1 MKIQRINENVIR
13 CVLTDEEMRGAGVNI
28 DDLMGNKDKAEEFL
42 QYILSQAKCEVDFV
56 TNGDV
61 LNVQMSVMRDG
72 GVSMMISDDQNAAIR
87 AIAEQF
93 KEKLR
98 EFSSVLEQAGGG
110 VPGEVREAEDLY
122 SADNVIRCI
131 INGESDQEIVSYDF
145 WARLSSMEE
154 CVRLAKA
161 LSEIKDTRSDLL
173 KYFGEYYICLHMNM
187 KKAEIAKTV
196 FVMSEYSD
204 DVSSDT
210 GDYLMVNEH
219 GDVLIRDHAISQ
231 LLMLG

>member
-28 DDLMGNKDKAEEFL
+28 DDLMGNRDKAEEFL

-98 EFSSVLEQAGGG
+98 EFSSVLEQAGAGI
-110 VPGEVREAEDLY
+110 PGEARETEEIY

-131 INGESDQEIVSYDF
+131 INGEADQEIVSYDF

-154 CVRLAKA
+154 CVRLARA
-161 LSEIKDTRSDLL
+161 LSDIKDTRSDLL

-187 KKAEIAKTV
+187 KKTDIAKTV

-231 LLMLG
+231 LLML

>member
-28 DDLMGNKDKAEEFL
+28 DDLMGNRDKAEEFL

-98 EFSSVLEQAGGG
+98 EFSSVLEQAGAGL
-110 VPGEVREAEDLY
+110 PGDTREPEDLY

-131 INGESDQEIVSYDF
+131 INGEADQEIVAYDF

-154 CVRLAKA
+154 CVRLARA
-161 LSEIKDTRSDLL
+161 LSDIKDTRSDLL

-187 KKAEIAKTV
+187 KKTDIAKTV

-231 LLMLG
+231 LLML